1 VSQSSVCVC
10 CKATLTGNYADDF
23 DDDASDDD
31 YDDDEFKEDEAADES
46 NSSAYSVEEDILVR
60 LHFLFFFFVLSCLRP
75 EESCC
80 FTMSTYC
87 LPSWLRGTVIEC

>member
-1 VSQSSVCVC
+1 MSQSSVCVC

-46 NSSAYSVEEDILVR
+46 NSSAYSVEEDILVW
-60 LHFLFFFFVLSCLRP
+60 LYFLFFSL
-75 EESCC
+75 
-80 FTMSTYC
+80 YC
-87 LPSWLRGTVIEC
+87 LAYDLRNRAASQCQHIVYPVGYVP